1 LNLLPQRKLEPL
13 ALGLLLPLIIA
24 VKEWPVLADPRFWS
38 EEGFLYSTF
47 RTLPAWQALTHIYLG
62 SYQLLYNL
70 FVWISTKAPLAFAPA
85 VTTYLAGFLLIVIG
99 LQLAAVARSY
109 RFPALISLC
118 LISAVAML
126 WPWYEIALN
135 ATNTQWLAGLSVLLV
150 LVMPADEIAR
160 HPRLTVAWLLVCGLS
175 GISAVLSAPAF
186 ALRWLLERRRVFLV
200 CLGSLSVAAALQLA
214 MVLSHEI
221 GARPF
226 KIEPMRM
233 IAAAIIQTV
242 VDPVFGHSRASQ
254 LGQAVVDGSWLSLAA
269 VTAIL
274 MACVRLA
281 VTAVRQSRER
291 TIVLTLL
298 LTWPAVTLIQ
308 SIATLRSAD
317 EHLTGWHGRYFV
329 YGAVCFCLL
338 LAFAA
343 RDGSRAVATTSLVAL
358 AVITPVG
365 IAERLTNR
373 WVGVFLSG
381 PSWSDA
387 ARVCG
392 SSRPCELPVWP
403 APLKI
408 VVTD

>member
-1 LNLLPQRKLEPL
+1 
-13 ALGLLLPLIIA
+13 
-24 VKEWPVLADPRFWS
+24 
-38 EEGFLYSTF
+38 
-47 RTLPAWQALTHIYLG
+47 
-62 SYQLLYNL
+62 
-70 FVWISTKAPLAFAPA
+70 
-85 VTTYLAGFLLIVIG
+85 
-99 LQLAAVARSY
+99 
-109 RFPALISLC
+109 
-118 LISAVAML
+118 
-126 WPWYEIALN
+126 
-135 ATNTQWLAGLSVLLV
+135 
-150 LVMPADEIAR
+150 
-160 HPRLTVAWLLVCGLS
+160 
-175 GISAVLSAPAF
+175 
-186 ALRWLLERRRVFLV
+186 
-200 CLGSLSVAAALQLA
+200 
-214 MVLSHEI
+214 
-221 GARPF
+221 
-226 KIEPMRM
+226 
-233 IAAAIIQTV
+233 
-242 VDPVFGHSRASQ
+242 
-254 LGQAVVDGSWLSLAA
+254 
-269 VTAIL
+269 